1 MLNKS
6 LWQHAECN
14 VDDNDYDDEGA
25 VCLQQGNTSSIHIL
39 HSSHT
44 DTQTHIHTY
53 GVGNK
58 QTKRETS
65 SRNSR

>member
-39 HSSHT
+39 HPSHT
-44 DTQTHIHTY
+44 DTHTHIWS
-53 GVGNK
+53 GK
-58 QTKRETS
+58 QTNKT
-65 SRNSR
+65 RN